1 MSRRI
6 KQGKDIHQGLISED
20 RYIGATSKQSGGEE
34 LRAENMG
41 KASREFH
48 CQGEWRNEAGG
59 SQGKLLLFCFT
70 SIGTNIFR
78 IVCKPRMSMVTNEN
92 GKQGDARQ
100 GGLSKTFKAI
110 EF

>member
-48 CQGEWRNEAGG
+48 CQGSGEMRLVAHRENC
-59 SQGKLLLFCFT
+59 FCFVLLQLGPT
-70 SIGTNIFR
+70 FS
-78 IVCKPRMSMVTNEN
+78 
-92 GKQGDARQ
+92 
-100 GGLSKTFKAI
+100 GLCASQ
-110 EF
+110 E